1 MTGYEMVSQI
11 FVNSSHASLVKDSSS
26 RSRTNISPPKSPE
39 AAIKIRQE
47 VGLCWDFE
55 VCHGL
60 CIALRSM
67 CSTRFPRAPG
77 EAEN

>member
-11 FVNSSHASLVKDSSS
+11 FVNSSHARLVKDSSS

-39 AAIKIRQE
+39 AAFKISHE
-47 VGLCWDFE
+47 VGLCCDFE

-60 CIALRSM
+60 CIVLRSM
-67 CSTRFPRAPG
+67 CLMRFLRGPG
-77 EAEN
+77 EAEK